1 MCWTYLLT
9 TMKKKIF
16 AIIPAYNE
24 EKQISRVVK
33 KTKKYVN
40 NVVVVDDGSKD
51 KTKDTAKK
59 SKAIVLRHLVNLG
72 KGATL
77 KTGCDYALKNN
88 ADIVI
93 AIDADAQH
101 NPNEIP
107 KFLKNLKKYDVVI
120 AYRKLN
126 KNMPFILK
134 FGNLFINKTI
144 NFLYGI
150 KIKDSQC
157 GYRAFTAKAYKKL
170 RWKASDYSM
179 ESEMIAKIG
188 KYKLSYKEI
197 PIETIYS
204 DKYKGTTIL
213 DGIKIIFNLLLWK
226 FNNI

>member
-1 MCWTYLLT
+1 
-9 TMKKKIF
+9 MKKKIF
-16 AIIPAYNE
+16 AVIPAYNE

-59 SKAIVLRHLVNLG
+59 SKAIVLQHLVNLG
-72 KGATL
+72 KGAAL
-77 KTGCDYALKNN
+77 KTGCDYAVKNK
-88 ADIVI
+88 ADIIIV
-93 AIDADAQH
+93 IDADAQH
-101 NPNEIP
+101 NPDDIP
-107 KFLKNLKKYDVVI
+107 KFLENLKNDDI
-120 AYRKLN
+120 ILTYRRLN

>member
-1 MCWTYLLT
+1 
-9 TMKKKIF
+9 MKKKIF
-16 AIIPAYNE
+16 AVIPAYNE
-24 EKQISRVVK
+24 EKQISGVVK

-59 SKAIVLRHLVNLG
+59 SKAIVLQHLVNLG
-72 KGATL
+72 KGAAL
-77 KTGCDYALKNN
+77 KTGCDYAVKNK
-88 ADIVI
+88 ADIIIV
-93 AIDADAQH
+93 IDADAQH
-101 NPNEIP
+101 NPDDIP
-107 KFLKNLKKYDVVI
+107 KFLENLKNDDI
-120 AYRKLN
+120 ILTYRRLN

>member
-1 MCWTYLLT
+1 
-9 TMKKKIF
+9 MKKKIF
-16 AIIPAYNE
+16 AVIPAYNE